1 MSLSN
6 IQVHL
11 IEINNIFNNDISI
24 KEDIDIK
31 LYDTKLELLEYFNNK
46 YKITDSIFIYNNKV
60 LDNLATI
67 NISSNKDLIVIFN
80 KIPAQNV
87 NSDIITNIINS
98 ILSGN
103 IPELNN
109 DAINNILPM
118 PILNNPLPIQEPVLN
133 NPLPIQ
139 EPVLNNPLPIQE
151 PVLNN
156 PLPIQEPVIPNIFEY
171 VDELEQLKSIGFLNI
186 NLNKEALIIS
196 NGDVEMSINYI
207 LEN

>member
-6 IQVHL
+6 VQVHL

-31 LYDTKLELLEYFNNK
+31 LYDTKLQLLEYFNNK

-60 LDNLATI
+60 LDNLETI

-118 PILNNPLPIQEPVLN
+118 PILNNPLPIQEPV
-133 NPLPIQ
+133 
-139 EPVLNNPLPIQE
+139 
-151 PVLNN
+151 
-156 PLPIQEPVIPNIFEY
+156 IPNIFEY